1 MKKQRTYRLTRFRVP
16 AYPVFAGSLL
26 TACLFGV
33 HCLGGLRVGTVSYPK
48 GQEVNTIHGFGLV
61 VGLNGT
67 GDQSGDF
74 METARSLGKLL
85 ELSGHQSIAPAELSG
100 VSNVAIVSV
109 TATIPPQGVREGG
122 LLDCRVASIANASSL
137 EGGQLLV
144 TSMIG
149 PTPATDPS
157 KAIVYGQSSGLLVV
171 DPENPT
177 TAKITK
183 GCRMLQDF
191 FNPYVKEGIIT
202 LVLHENHADWRKAQA
217 VAIAVNEVAGLEV
230 ARAANQQNV
239 LVKMPEV
246 YKSDPVPF
254 IADILDQELFDADST
269 PRIVINERSG
279 VIVVDE
285 GVEIAPMTITHK
297 NITIQVGGQNE
308 NQEERFVTLDPEGLQ
323 NQEVNPK
330 LKALQES
337 LNQVKV
343 PPEDMI
349 EIFKMIDQ
357 TGKLY
362 GQLVIE

>member
-1 MKKQRTYRLTRFRVP
+1 MILVTV
-16 AYPVFAGSLL
+16 LL
-26 TACLFGV
+26 TAFVSGKSCF
-33 HCLGGLRVGTVSYPK
+33 GGLRVGTVAYPK

-85 ELSGHQSIAPAELSG
+85 ELSGHQSISPAELSG

-109 TATIPPQGVREGG
+109 TATIPPEGVREGG

-149 PTPATDPS
+149 PTPAVDPS
-157 KAIVYGQSSGLLVV
+157 QAIVYAQANGLLVV

-191 FNPYVKEGIIT
+191 FNPYVKDGIIT

-217 VAIAVNEVAGLEV
+217 VAIAVNEVSGMEV

-239 LVKMPEV
+239 LVKMPVAYQE
-246 YKSDPVPF
+246 DPVPY

-297 NITIQVGGQNE
+297 GLVIQVGGQNA
-308 NQEERFVTLDPEGLQ
+308 NQEERFVNIDPEAEL
-323 NQEVNPK
+323 NNEVNPK
-330 LKALQES
+330 LEALQKT